1 MQLKKK
7 PATSRLARLLSVF
20 LGILLG
26 LLVSELLLRGW
37 RQHRGSLRSAKAQA
51 EYLEGALATSARFVP
66 NNSEGSSRPPGQI
79 EAVLHPYAGAEN
91 WHDTG
96 GVLAYFRKRTRPQ
109 DYEIVVM
116 GGSVAMLLA
125 DYLIKH
131 PLPEWVEAAKQQGG
145 RLVVLNY
152 AHATYKQPQQVGR
165 LSYLL
170 SFGYQPDVV
179 LEVDGFNEVALALE
193 NAIDSQVNP
202 LYPSAP
208 NWGGVLPNQS
218 INNYDYARIAGGML
232 IRRADT
238 LAQVQRAAKLG
249 LLNSAIVSYWLEF
262 QVKHTLSA
270 INAGRIE
277 FFNLWANQSPTK
289 INRELRGPDYDPDPR
304 KILDLCVEAWRQG
317 SISMQALCQARG
329 IRYVQ
334 MLQPTLFDQGSKRLD
349 ESEIK
354 IKPPSLSW
362 GEGPRRGYPL
372 LRQVGTTLAAR
383 GIDFI
388 DASLCLAEI
397 SEPLYYDSC
406 HMVDRGNELW
416 LAAVG
421 DRLIRAVFPDPSLA
435 APTATGAAT
444 GG

>member
-1 MQLKKK
+1 MVSKKK
-7 PATSRLARLLSVF
+7 PAASRLARLFSVF
-20 LGILLG
+20 LGILFG
-26 LLVSELLLRGW
+26 LLVSEGILRGW
-37 RQHRGSLRSAKAQA
+37 RQHRGSLRTAKAQA
-51 EYLEGALATSARFVP
+51 EHLEGALATSARFVP

-79 EAVLHPYAGAEN
+79 QAVLHPYSGAEN

-96 GVLAYFRKRTRPQ
+96 GVLAYFRKRTHPRN
-109 DYEIVVM
+109 YEIVVM

-125 DYLIKH
+125 DYLIKN
-131 PLPEWVEAAKQQGG
+131 PRPEWIEAAQQRGG
-145 RLVVLNY
+145 DLVVLNY

-170 SFGYQPDVV
+170 SFGYEPDVV

-193 NAIDSQVNP
+193 NAIESQVNP

-208 NWGGVLPNQS
+208 NWGAVLPNQS

-232 IRRADT
+232 IRRAET

-249 LLNSAIVSYWLEF
+249 LLNSAIVGYWLEF

-270 INAGRIE
+270 INVGRVE

-304 KILDLCVEAWRQG
+304 KILDLCVEAWKQG

-329 IRYVQ
+329 IRYVH

-349 ESEIK
+349 ASEAK
-354 IKPPSLSW
+354 IKAPSLAW

-372 LRQVGTTLAAR
+372 LRQLGATLAER
-383 GIDFI
+383 GIEFI
-388 DASLCLAEI
+388 DASRCLAEV

-406 HMVDRGNELW
+406 HMVERGNELW
-416 LAAVG
+416 LEALG
-421 DRLIRAVFPDPSLA
+421 ERLYQAVFPALA
-435 APTATGAAT
+435 LATPPAAKAET

>member
-1 MQLKKK
+1 MQSKKK
-7 PATSRLARLLSVF
+7 PTASRLGRLFSVF

-26 LLVSELLLRGW
+26 ISVSEALLRGW
-37 RQHRGSLRSAKAQA
+37 RQHRGWMRSARAQA

-66 NNSEGSSRPPGQI
+66 KNSEGSSRPPGQI
-79 EAVLHPYAGAEN
+79 AAILHPYSGAEN

-96 GVLAYFRKRTRPQ
+96 GVLAYFRERARPQ

-125 DYLIKH
+125 DYLIEH
-131 PLPEWVEAAKQQGG
+131 PPPEWVEAAQQQGG
-145 RLVVLNY
+145 KLVVLNY

-179 LEVDGFNEVALALE
+179 LEIDGFNEVALALE

-208 NWGGVLPNQS
+208 NWGGVLPNQALD
-218 INNYDYARIAGGML
+218 NYDYARIVGGML
-232 IRRADT
+232 IRREDT
-238 LAQVQRAAKLG
+238 LAQVQRAAELG
-249 LLNSAIVSYWLEF
+249 LLHSAIVSHWLEF
-262 QVKHTLSA
+262 QVKHTLRA
-270 INAGRIE
+270 INAGRVE
-277 FFNLWANQSPTK
+277 FFGLWANESPTK
-289 INRELRGPDYDPDPR
+289 INRELRGPDYDTEPH

-317 SISMQALCQARG
+317 SISMQALCQARR
-329 IRYVQ
+329 IRYVH

-349 ESEIK
+349 DSEVK
-354 IKPPSLSW
+354 IQPPSLSW
-362 GEGPRRGYPL
+362 REGPRRGYPR

-383 GIDFI
+383 GIEFI
-388 DASLCLAEI
+388 DASRCLAEV

-406 HMVDRGNELW
+406 HMVDRGSELW
-416 LAAVG
+416 LEAVG
-421 DRLIRAVFPDPSLA
+421 DRLIQAVFPNLVLA
-435 APTATGAAT
+435 APPGAAAPT